1 MSNLK
6 EETLKVLHNNGKR
19 KEDVKYVCGEDFQ
32 ISLEQFWELSD
43 TEYDSSY
50 GAPEI
55 ATDLMLIGD
64 DFFMERD
71 EYDGSEWWY
80 FRTMPVTTRLPTR
93 EITALS
99 VRQYNAI
106 CKPKYGK
113 IGWETLSELNEEE
126 GLP

>member
-1 MSNLK
+1 MNLK
-6 EETLKVLHNNGKR
+6 NETLQVLHNNGRR
-19 KEDVKYVCGEDFQ
+19 KADVKYVCGKDFQ

-55 ATDLMLIGD
+55 ATDLTLVGE
-64 DFFMERD
+64 DFWMERG
-71 EYDGSEWWY
+71 EYDGFEWWD
-80 FRTMPVTTRLPTR
+80 FHTMPDTTGLPIR

-106 CKPKYGK
+106 CNPRYDK
-113 IGWETLSELNEEE
+113 IGWETLSSLNVKE
-126 GLP
+126 G

>member
-1 MSNLK
+1 MNLK
-6 EETLKVLHNNGKR
+6 EETLEVLQNNGKH

-32 ISLEQFWELSD
+32 ISPEQFWELSD

-55 ATDLMLIGD
+55 AQDLMLIGD
-64 DFFMERD
+64 DFWMERG
-71 EYDGSEWWY
+71 EYDGSEWWD
-80 FRTMPVTTRLPTR
+80 FRTMPDTTVLPIR

-106 CKPKYGK
+106 HKPEYGK

-126 GLP
+126 IEKC

>member
-1 MSNLK
+1 MNLK
-6 EETLKVLHNNGKR
+6 EETLKVLHNHGKG
-19 KEDVKYVCGEDFQ
+19 KENVKYVCGDDFR
-32 ISLEQFWELSD
+32 ISREQFWKLAD

-64 DFFMERD
+64 DFWMERG
-71 EYDGSEWWY
+71 EYDGAEWWD
-80 FRTMPVTTRLPTR
+80 FHTMPDTPRLPIR
-93 EITALS
+93 EITAIS

-106 CKPKYGK
+106 HKPEYGK
-113 IGWETLSELNEEE
+113 ICWETLSELNEEE